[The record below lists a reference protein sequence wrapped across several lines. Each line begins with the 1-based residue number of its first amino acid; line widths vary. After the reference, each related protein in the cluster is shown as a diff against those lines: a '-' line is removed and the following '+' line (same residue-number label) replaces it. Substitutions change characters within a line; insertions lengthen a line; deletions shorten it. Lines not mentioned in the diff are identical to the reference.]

1 MNLRRLQYF
10 VTLVEQ
16 GSFVRAAKVLHISQ
30 SALSHAIRLL
40 EEEVGLT
47 LLDRNKSGTKPTIVG
62 AQLLRDA
69 RNVLRE
75 ATTLKRNAQALAQ
88 TAGGD
93 VRFGFAPLPATLW
106 LADVLGALARDH
118 PGIGAVA
125 SVGAVS
131 EQMAQLEADAIE
143 FFVGARHPLCDADEL
158 DVLPFAQLPMN
169 FIVRAGHPLL
179 QQAAVRAEDLS
190 AYALACITTDIQV
203 ASDEKSAPWFQNR
216 EISVLCDDCQVL
228 FELTANSDVIWLASG
243 ALVHKAPERLAV
255 LPVEVEGVPASIELV
270 IASHAG
276 RSLSPAAEL
285 VIATARN
292 LVGQF

>member
-1 MNLRRLQYF
+1 MNLRRLHYF

-16 GSFVRAAKVLHISQ
+16 GSFVRAARMLHISQ

-47 LLDRNKSGTKPTIVG
+47 LLDRNKSGTRPTVAG
-62 AQLLRDA
+62 GQLLRDA

-88 TAGGD
+88 TTGGD
-93 VRFGFAPLPATLW
+93 ARFGFAPLPATLW
-106 LADVLGALARDH
+106 LAEVLGALSRDH
-118 PGIGAVA
+118 PGIGVVA

-131 EQMAQLEADAIE
+131 EQLGQLESDAIE
-143 FFVGARHPLCDADEL
+143 FFIGARHPLLSAEGL
-158 DVLPFAQLPMN
+158 DVAHFVHLPMN
-169 FIVRAGHPLL
+169 FIVRVGHPLL
-179 QQAAVRAEDLS
+179 RQATVRAEDLA
-190 AYALACITTDIQV
+190 AYPLACITTDIQV
-203 ASDEKSAPWFQNR
+203 AGDEKSAPWFQNR

-228 FELTANSDVIWLASG
+228 FDLTAGSDAIWLASG
-243 ALVHKAPERLAV
+243 ALVHKAPGRLAI
-255 LPVEVEGVPASIELV
+255 LPVEVEGVPASVELV
-270 IASHAG
+270 TVSHAG

-292 LVGQF
+292 LIGRF